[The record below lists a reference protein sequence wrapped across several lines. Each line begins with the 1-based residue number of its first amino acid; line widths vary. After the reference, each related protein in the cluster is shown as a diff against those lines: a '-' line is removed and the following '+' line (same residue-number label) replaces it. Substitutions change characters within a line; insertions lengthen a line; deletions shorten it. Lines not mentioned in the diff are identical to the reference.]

1 MLNSCSD
8 PLVCTQ
14 KTAPRLK
21 RFRASQLRC
30 APGYRHND
38 ITVLII
44 GNPNIKEDVVQQF
57 VAAKEVFER
66 LRPMHM
72 ALTSPSVCRPLQ
84 GFSREWSCATLPTKE
99 GSRVAALLPTPRT
112 ATDDGE
118 LADNSVIFSPS
129 LNPLGPSFLSF
140 VFLLWVDRSH

>member
-14 KTAPRLK
+14 ETAAHLK

-44 GNPNIKEDVVQQF
+44 GNPNSPVNLANHRSIW
-57 VAAKEVFER
+57 
-66 LRPMHM
+66 
-72 ALTSPSVCRPLQ
+72 LTTANHKSIWFC
-84 GFSREWSCATLPTKE
+84 GFL
-99 GSRVAALLPTPRT
+99 TPRWH
-112 ATDDGE
+112 
-118 LADNSVIFSPS
+118 LAMTNARWQMAGPEQFGKKVSPKIQTRS
-129 LNPLGPSFLSF
+129 LGDWLLRKAAFAYRPRVWTVHKMRVRQVAERTRTPR
-140 VFLLWVDRSH
+140 VFRYT